1 MSKRTYTILVTE
13 TITHKVNVEATNAD
27 EANEIY
33 CAYEGNTDIV
43 SEPYGHMTTWCEW
56 SVVQPDDEKGAST

>member
-1 MSKRTYTILVTE
+1 MMFPFIENATPKRQGSVGVMSKRTYTILVTE

-43 SEPYGHMTTWCEW
+43 SEPYTAT
-56 SVVQPDDEKGAST
+56 